1 VSDVQLFTQAVSIL
15 PDLDAIQEFNVDTTG
30 MTAQYSQPSVSNVIT
45 KSGSNRFH
53 GTAYDFLRNADLNAN
68 NWFNH
73 LAGVPVLK
81 DNLNQFAG
89 SPTALESGVIL
100 GSQLLKSREM
110 ARNPQRRSGGG
121 RQTDF
126 RT

>member
-1 VSDVQLFTQAVSIL
+1 
-15 PDLDAIQEFNVDTTG
+15 LDTIQEFNVDTTG
-30 MTAQYSQPSVSNVIT
+30 ITAQDSQPSVISVMT

-53 GTAYDFLRNADLNAN
+53 GTAYDFFRTADLNAN
-68 NWFNH
+68 NGFNH
-73 LAGVPVLK
+73 LAGVPVPK
-81 DNLNQFAG
+81 DNFNQFGG

-100 GSQLLKSREM
+100 GSQLLKPREM

-121 RQTDF
+121 RQADF